1 MGEELA
7 NRLHTDG
14 SCGTILMLRP
24 PIRCIGVGLVL
35 VGLEEGGNGLFQ
47 PRRCDEEQL
56 LLQMFACV
64 EGQ

>member
-1 MGEELA
+1 MGEEALVA
-7 NRLHTDG
+7 LF
-14 SCGTILMLRP
+14 LMLRP

-35 VGLEEGGNGLFQ
+35 VGLEEVGNGLFQ

-56 LLQMFACV
+56 RLQMFACV